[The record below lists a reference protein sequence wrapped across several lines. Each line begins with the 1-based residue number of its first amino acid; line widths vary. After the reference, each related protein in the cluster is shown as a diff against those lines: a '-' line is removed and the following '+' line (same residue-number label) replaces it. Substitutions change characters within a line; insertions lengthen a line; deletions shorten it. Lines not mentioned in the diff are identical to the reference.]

1 MKLPSPLHS
10 NLWTLLLIFYST
22 HNGGRYMT
30 KLTQVPTL
38 MLALIRNLIVVI
50 LHTRL
55 NIPSVSAWW
64 ATLPPAIAAKL
75 SELKIWSVFFLPTTL
90 QDLATSREGEKKKKK
105 PLFLS
110 AFSDQPL
117 PAFPAASSTFPWYT
131 HTKFVAIQWT
141 WHTKFL
147 SFS

>member
-75 SELKIWSVFFLPTTL
+75 SELKIWSVFFLHTTL

-105 PLFLS
+105 ALVFKCLLRPAPTCLSSCLFYLPLVYPHKICCYS
-110 AFSDQPL
+110 MNMA
-117 PAFPAASSTFPWYT
+117 Y
-131 HTKFVAIQWT
+131 KV
-141 WHTKFL
+141 
-147 SFS
+147 SFF

>member
-1 MKLPSPLHS
+1 MKLPLPLHS

-30 KLTQVPTL
+30 TYTSTHINVSTYQKLDRSYFAHSSQYPFCVC
-38 MLALIRNLIVVI
+38 M
-50 LHTRL
+50 
-55 NIPSVSAWW
+55 VSHSS
-64 ATLPPAIAAKL
+64 PAIAAKL
-75 SELKIWSVFFLPTTL
+75 SKLKIWLISLLLAYNSSGSGCL
-90 QDLATSREGEKKKKK
+90 QSRGKKK

-117 PAFPAASSTFPWYT
+117 PAFSAASSTFPWYT

-147 SFS
+147 PFS